1 MARPRIDSALVV
13 YKKSAFDLY
22 VIGRA
27 GSGEIPDAATRRAML
42 TAHENNA
49 RCIEEVKRVLDE
61 AGVKFRATSR
71 ADLHPIATSTNG
83 VPDLV
88 IPVGGD
94 GTFLEASHLVTRG
107 LIMGV
112 NSSPDHSVGFFCTA
126 TRETFA
132 DRLRRALDGRLSI
145 TPMARLQVDIEGERV
160 PHLALNDVLLTHQN
174 PGATSRYVLKIGA
187 REEMQRSSGVWIA
200 TAAGSTAGIR
210 TAGGALLPIRTDK
223 IQYAVREM
231 YTPPGERKP
240 KLVRGAVAGRPGIRV
255 VSRMADGAL
264 FVDGPRHRYPLQ
276 IGTRVSVKTGAIP
289 LRVLGFDHARRR

>member
-1 MARPRIDSALVV
+1 MPAPRISSALVV

-22 VIGRA
+22 VIGR

-49 RCIEEVKRVLDE
+49 RCIDDVKKALDDC
-61 AGVKFRATSR
+61 GVKFRASSR
-71 ADLHPIATSTNG
+71 ADLHPSRTTNG
-83 VPDLV
+83 IPDLV

-112 NSSPDHSVGFFCTA
+112 NSSPDHSVGFFCAA

-132 DRLRRALDGRLSI
+132 DRLRRALDGRLSV

-160 PHLALNDVLLTHQN
+160 PHLALNDVLITHQN
-174 PGATSRYVLKIGA
+174 PGATSRNVLKSGS
-187 REEMQRSSGVWIA
+187 REEVQRSSGVWIA

-210 TAGGALLPIRTDK
+210 TAGGAILPIRTDK

-240 KLVRGAVAGRPGIRV
+240 KLLRGAVNGRKGLRV

>member
-1 MARPRIDSALVV
+1 MPAPRIASALVV

-22 VIGRA
+22 VIGR
-27 GSGEIPDAATRRAML
+27 GNNEIPDAATRRAML

-49 RCIEEVKRVLDE
+49 RCIEEVKRALE
-61 AGVKFRATSR
+61 ESGIRFRVSSR
-71 ADLHPIATSTNG
+71 TDLHPEHKVNG
-83 VPDLV
+83 IPDLV
-88 IPVGGD
+88 ISVGGD
-94 GTFLEASHLVTRG
+94 GTFLEASHQVSRG

-112 NSSPDHSVGFFCTA
+112 NSSPDHSVGFFCAA

-132 DRLRRALDGRLSI
+132 DRLRRALAGRLST

-187 REEMQRSSGVWIA
+187 REEVQRSSGVWIA

-210 TAGGALLPIRTDK
+210 TAGGALLPIRTNR

-240 KLVRGAVAGRPGIRV
+240 KLLRGAVSGRTGIRI

-276 IGTRVSVKTGAIP
+276 IGTRVSVKASPLP
-289 LRVLGFDHARRR
+289 LRVLGFDAARRR

>member
-1 MARPRIDSALVV
+1 MPAPRISSALVV

-22 VIGRA
+22 VIGR

-49 RCIEEVKRVLDE
+49 RCIDDVKKALDDC
-61 AGVKFRATSR
+61 GVKFRASSR
-71 ADLHPIATSTNG
+71 ADLHPSRTTNG
-83 VPDLV
+83 IPDLV

-112 NSSPDHSVGFFCTA
+112 NSSPDHSVGFFCAA

-132 DRLRRALDGRLSI
+132 DRLRRALDGRLAI

-160 PHLALNDVLLTHQN
+160 PHLALNDVLITHQN
-174 PGATSRYVLKIGA
+174 PGATSRYVLKIGS
-187 REEMQRSSGVWIA
+187 REEVQRSSGVWIA

-210 TAGGALLPIRTDK
+210 TAGGAILPIRTDK

-240 KLVRGAVAGRPGIRV
+240 KLLRGAVGGRKGLRI